1 MSEQKPVHSGR
12 DSNSSTA
19 AFKLS
24 VTVTVP
30 VHKIINSNNLLASF
44 NLNGVRLLPF
54 FNVLNMV
61 KSRAGRGAL
70 LSSNLPQLQNL
81 IKRDPIAYKEE
92 FLQQWNHYKS
102 ILNIFQA
109 NPVEQSEQFQDMITF
124 ISQVWAI
131 RIFVLPILIFSQGR
145 TMLSGR
151 DSKLSVRAFKLAA
164 KSLRRTGRRY

>member
-1 MSEQKPVHSGR
+1 MQEHKEVGVAVSEQKPVHSGR

-19 AFKLS
+19 ALS

-54 FNVLNMV
+54 FNVLNNMV

-131 RIFVLPILIFSQGR
+131 RIFVLPILIFS
-145 TMLSGR
+145 
-151 DSKLSVRAFKLAA
+151 
-164 KSLRRTGRRY
+164 

>member
-1 MSEQKPVHSGR
+1 MQEHKEVGVAVSEQKPVHSGR
-12 DSNSSTA
+12 HGDSNSSTA
-19 AFKLS
+19 ALS

-54 FNVLNMV
+54 FNVLNNMV

-131 RIFVLPILIFSQGR
+131 RIFVLPILIFS
-145 TMLSGR
+145 
-151 DSKLSVRAFKLAA
+151 
-164 KSLRRTGRRY
+164 